1 MPPSTCQACHSD
13 NVPLWKQEENDTP
26 LQIYRFI
33 PRPMKGLKHRGK
45 EESSHH
51 WASLYRS
58 LGSKPLIQ
66 EQLIPHHSPKK
77 AKIPS
82 GCSVLINVLWTRAAS
97 PTSAFFF
104 FSSSPILDASIFH
117 PLLESSNHPK
127 GKGSVQIPVA
137 TWEFLPFSWLSSPSE
152 TPWEGADIN
161 QIFIKGQVF
170 TVYYLIS
177 FSSWGEEGTTLFKM
191 KIERVLRKDNAL
203 ILLQLEV
210 V

>member
-117 PLLESSNHPK
+117 PLLNHLITLK
-127 GKGSVQIPVA
+127 V
-137 TWEFLPFSWLSSPSE
+137 
-152 TPWEGADIN
+152 
-161 QIFIKGQVF
+161 KGQF
-170 TVYYLIS
+170 KSQWLHENSYLS
-177 FSSWGEEGTTLFKM
+177 AGSQVPLKPHGK
-191 KIERVLRKDNAL
+191 ERTSTKYSLRVKCSL
-203 ILLQLEV
+203 CII
-210 V
+210 